1 MLARGPFLYLQA
13 TNCPHGARPHAAR
26 CRPREPRPTPVT
38 DDRRHAPEGADLRA
52 RSLRLLLP
60 EVVHRLNNSLSI
72 VQWVHDL
79 GPEATP
85 DERAYA
91 SEALRRLRD
100 TLERLASCARAPDG
114 LAPPDLGAP
123 LGTLAL
129 LLAPLASQ
137 RQVEFDLREGPLPA
151 AAQGAL
157 EGVLLDLGVALLAG
171 LRPDARAR
179 RRLRIAVRVSAGET
193 RVGLA
198 AVGLADADGDAL
210 ARLGAE
216 ARAHGWRLVQR
227 SGPRALAVRL
237 GLGPRAGAAAAPEGH
252 APRAAPRVLLVHGAG
267 VEREELAAL
276 LREHGARV
284 LEAEAA
290 AAEAQPRASAFEL
303 VLVEQR
309 LAEPALLARLGLR
322 YAPARLELLAPRPPP
337 AAVLALLRP

>member
-1 MLARGPFLYLQA
+1 MARSLA
-13 TNCPHGARPHAAR
+13 
-26 CRPREPRPTPVT
+26 PRASIPESPSPTPVT

-85 DERAYA
+85 DERTYA

-114 LAPPDLGAP
+114 LATPDLAAP

-137 RQVEFDLREGPLPA
+137 RQVELELREGPLPA

-157 EGVLLDLGVALLAG
+157 EGVLLDFGVALLAG

-179 RRLRIAVRVSAGET
+179 RRLRIAVRVSAGQT
-193 RVGLA
+193 RVALA
-198 AVGLADADGDAL
+198 AVGLADGDAL
-210 ARLGAE
+210 ARLAAE
-216 ARAHGWRLVQR
+216 ARAHGWRLALR

-237 GLGPRAGAAAAPEGH
+237 GLGPRAGGAVAPEGRP
-252 APRAAPRVLLVHGAG
+252 PRAAPRVLLVHGAG

-284 LEAEAA
+284 LEAEATD
-290 AAEAQPRASAFEL
+290 AETAGADAQPGASAFEL

-309 LAEPALLARLGLR
+309 LAEPALIARLGLR

-337 AAVLALLRP
+337 AAVLALLSPAGLRP